1 MICRF
6 KAGDLLR
13 KPLTPRSCPQKLPTV
28 SGCLEEDESIGSP
41 RVWSKCGDNS
51 WSARTVI
58 ARQATISLFLFPQDV
73 AACAR
78 RVLSGC
84 SSSRC
89 APRVGPVRCLHLC
102 SGAPRD
108 CGGAAR
114 SIAHCSSQYRSCLRL
129 LQSPLTL
136 SSRGA
141 QRRNDLP
148 LCYVEIVSPPSAVRN
163 DRPDADFATALTNR
177 DTILT
182 NRPRSLMM

>member
-1 MICRF
+1 MGALLVLRPHRIGARVLKSNPSRLHRVPVGRDRRWATDRDRINPTKHMICRF

-13 KPLTPRSCPQKLPTV
+13 KPLPPRSCPQKLPTV
-28 SGCLEEDESIGSP
+28 SGCLEEGESIGSP

-89 APRVGPVRCLHLC
+89 APRVGPVRCRSRAPGHVARQGSVC
-102 SGAPRD
+102 SAPQSLSFFPSCCSVRK
-108 CGGAAR
+108 AR
-114 SIAHCSSQYRSCLRL
+114 AFRTFIES
-129 LQSPLTL
+129 T
-136 SSRGA
+136 
-141 QRRNDLP
+141 
-148 LCYVEIVSPPSAVRN
+148 
-163 DRPDADFATALTNR
+163 
-177 DTILT
+177 
-182 NRPRSLMM
+182 